1 MRGTLTE
8 RMWEWDGENPIPNP
22 RYRRS
27 CRYQAFLPDP
37 LLELPPIEPEVAGA
51 ISAAEEAIRRLNDVA
66 QPGLQPLARLLLRS
80 ESIASSKV
88 EGMQMDARSLALAE
102 AKSDLGNKIGTEAAE
117 ILANIDAMQLAV
129 GEAAEAGELTLE
141 HLIETHRALM
151 ERAVGGARIAGRVRE
166 RQNWIGGNDFN
177 PCGASFVPPPAEDVG
192 PLLDDLMRFAGDE
205 TLPPVAQAAIAHAQF
220 ETIHPFEDGNGR
232 TGRALVQVLLRRRS
246 LTPEYVPPISVVLA
260 ADKRSYIEGLVA
272 FREGREGDWLR
283 TFAEAAR
290 RAADLASAYLVEVQ
304 RLQDRWREQL
314 APLNLRSDAAAWK
327 LIDVLPAHPVISV
340 PVAVA
345 ATGRAKAAVQQAVG
359 RLVEVE
365 VLIPLSSGARN
376 RQYEANGL
384 LDLAA
389 DFEDIPAR

>member
-1 MRGTLTE
+1 VRGTLID
-8 RMWEWDGENPIPNP
+8 RVWEWDGENPIPNP
-22 RYRRS
+22 RYRKS
-27 CRYQAFLPDP
+27 CRYQAFRPDP
-37 LLELPPIEPEVAGA
+37 LLELPSLEPEVAGA
-51 ISAAEEAIRRLNDVA
+51 VSAAEDAIRRLNDVA

-88 EGMQMDARSLALAE
+88 EGIQMDARSLARAE
-102 AKSDLGNKIGTEAAE
+102 AKSDLGNTVGSEAAE

-129 GEAAEAGELTLE
+129 GEASEASELTIE

-151 ERAVGGARIAGRVRE
+151 ERAVAGGRIAGKVRD
-166 RQNWIGGNDFN
+166 RQNWIGGNDYN
-177 PCGASFVPPPAEDVG
+177 PCGASFVPPPPEDVG
-192 PLLDDLMRFAGDE
+192 QLLDDLVRFAGDE
-205 TLPPVAQAAIAHAQF
+205 TLPPVVQAAIAHAQF

-232 TGRALVQVLLRRRS
+232 TGRALIQILLRRRS
-246 LTPEYVPPISVVLA
+246 LAPEYVPPISVVLA
-260 ADKRSYIEGLVA
+260 ADKQSYMEGLVA
-272 FREGREGDWLR
+272 FREGREGEWLR
-283 TFAEAAR
+283 TFADAAG
-290 RAADLASAYLVEVQ
+290 RAANLASVYLVEVQ

-314 APLNLRSDAAAWK
+314 ASSKPRSDAAAWRV
-327 LIDVLPAHPVISV
+327 IDVLPAHPVISV

-345 ATGRAKAAVQQAVG
+345 ATGRAKAAVQQAFE

-365 VLIPLSSGARN
+365 VLIPLSSGSRN